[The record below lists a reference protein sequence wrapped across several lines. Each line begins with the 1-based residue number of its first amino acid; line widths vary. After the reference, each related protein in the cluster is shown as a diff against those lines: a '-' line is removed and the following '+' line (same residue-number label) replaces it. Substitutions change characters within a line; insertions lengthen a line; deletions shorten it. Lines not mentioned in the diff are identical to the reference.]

1 MERLLR
7 IVLAVSLLAMSFPQM
22 FCFCGMGAAAARGSG
37 VAPAR
42 PRCCAKL
49 GRTAPADNS
58 IPPPC
63 CCQKCKAIQAL
74 PPAAAA
80 APLTPARSGQFAP
93 ALADVAGAPWA
104 LGHLS
109 VGREAADSPAESS
122 GLGCALVILFG
133 RLLI

>member
-1 MERLLR
+1 MKRCLPTL
-7 IVLAVSLLAMSFPQM
+7 LAVCLLAANFPQM

-37 VAPAR
+37 IATAC

-49 GRTAPADNS
+49 GRTAMPNNS

-63 CCQKCKAIQAL
+63 CCQKCKAIQAM
-74 PPAAAA
+74 PPSAVAA
-80 APLTPARSGQFAP
+80 APTPARSCELAP
-93 ALADVAGAPWA
+93 ALADVAGEPWA
-104 LGHLS
+104 RGHLPF
-109 VGREAADSPAESS
+109 GRGAADSPGESS